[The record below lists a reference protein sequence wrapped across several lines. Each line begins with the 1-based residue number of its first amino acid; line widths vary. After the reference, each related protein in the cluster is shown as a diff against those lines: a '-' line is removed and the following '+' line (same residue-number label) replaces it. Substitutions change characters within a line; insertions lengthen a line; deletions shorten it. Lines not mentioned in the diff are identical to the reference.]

1 MVRVS
6 DAFGRSGRVSDGV
19 QDPSHVTVIV
29 PALSGL
35 LQRAEKGYLADP
47 LGQDRNRGAVV
58 ITGFEQFTGTV
69 GAA

>member
-1 MVRVS
+1 M
-6 DAFGRSGRVSDGV
+6 
-19 QDPSHVTVIV
+19 VIV

-69 GAA
+69 DAA